1 MSPFVPIGEVCQVA
15 TMMLQGV
22 RSLGESARNH
32 KEAIPKIE
40 LLEAT
45 VRQLVDLQGR
55 EQARLR
61 GRKHHAEQ
69 GAALES
75 LENLCHQLEQQV
87 AKAKKITAKKGLR
100 LRLYNLRG
108 ALFGASGLSSVATMM
123 ETLITSWMKLQN
135 VPAEIREAL
144 QRSAGSLPV
153 YLEVQSNHGYMP
165 LRAKA
170 HKVRELLENSEN
182 KVLLLHGMSGI
193 GKSSLARFVAAE
205 PPRRFTDGAL
215 ELVLGQACSI
225 TGSSDDPLEYQK
237 LLTVKLSSILRM
249 LGCKKDQL
257 EGLTLESSWMLLQEV
272 LEGKSYLIV
281 LDDVWELDITTRFS
295 RLTGND
301 CKILVTTRNES
312 VYAIAGADKVEIREP
327 DVKEVG
333 KAILMYH
340 TKLSKLP
347 DIWDDLLERC
357 AYHPLTISVIGEA
370 LSGETRREEW
380 LKAMDNLS
388 MYAAKAIV
396 PATYQSTPLDNAS
409 CTVFGSFQFSLRA
422 LPRDARDLFTSFAL
436 ILWTEPI
443 PEICLEKL
451 WGALRP
457 HSLFR
462 LEVGKLVKGSLITKP
477 DSKFCYRMHGMVSLF
492 LSSEISQALSMLQL
506 SELSVD
512 HCGLNWVVAAVWLFR
527 YGKPEVKEAS
537 ASYIRAALRSGVYVF
552 QVTVLHTVVELL
564 DLVCS
569 ITEVSIMSELS
580 ITTDKFKKMLDE
592 EIINMISCGEVHPL
606 TAIAISHYIRNLYSS
621 EDYKRRANDLIN
633 AGVVNVLSSILHG
646 SESGKVTETMYEA
659 LGVVYELVKFGDAN
673 SSEVLLRN
681 APVKEL
687 VGLYYVGLAMD
698 TLEKLCE
705 LGGESVV
712 QEIFEEGLWEK
723 LVNDCRDQLGLLW
736 PRRERSI
743 IKDRFLRL
751 LSDRSQNDED
761 EEWSVSKS
769 LEHDCFAEVHGKL
782 ERVSG
787 TLVRVGRNIEQTAG
801 DEQQKLEDLEKE
813 AILSLSVAKTSFK
826 SLRGAPTK
834 PWEEIMRSTKIAS
847 SVLKLVCAPS
857 TPAELRHLAAD
868 CLCEINH
875 HPSSTSILME
885 ILTSEALDEFLRCI
899 AYLQVEE
906 EVSCRLFEVL
916 EYLLNNSS
924 RQDEIIEK
932 GIIELMFEIILSRDE
947 LRPKLQEKVLFY
959 IVFSPLHVKRRTS
972 AWIELLLE
980 SGVVQALATLP
991 TISNNTN
998 LPVLPFWFLCK
1009 FGTCIAKTDRLQ
1021 TLEQTKLAADFMR
1034 RMQAALPQICS
1045 GESDED
1051 IKSIEA
1057 LLKP

>member
-15 TMMLQGV
+15 SMMLQGV

-87 AKAKKITAKKGLR
+87 AKAKKIAAKKGLR

-170 HKVRELLENSEN
+170 HKVRDLLENSEN

-193 GKSSLARFVAAE
+193 GKSSLARF
-205 PPRRFTDGAL
+205 
-215 ELVLGQACSI
+215 LVLGQACSI

-237 LLTVKLSSILRM
+237 LLTAKLSSILRM

-272 LEGKSYLIV
+272 LEGKSYLVV

-347 DIWDDLLERC
+347 DLWDDLLKRC
-357 AYHPLTISVIGEA
+357 AYHLLTISVIVEA

-396 PATYQSTPLDNAS
+396 PATYQSIPLDNAS
-409 CTVFGSFQFSLRA
+409 CTVFGSFQR
-422 LPRDARDLFTSFAL
+422 
-436 ILWTEPI
+436 
-443 PEICLEKL
+443 
-451 WGALRP
+451 

-462 LEVGKLVKGSLITKP
+462 LDVGKLVKGSLIAKP
-477 DSKFCYRMHGMVSLF
+477 HSKFCYRMHSMVSLF
-492 LSSEISQALSMLQL
+492 LNSEISQALSMLQL
-506 SELSVD
+506 SELSAD
-512 HCGLNWVVAAVWLFR
+512 HRRLSWVVAAVSLFR
-527 YGKPEVKEAS
+527 YGKTEVREAS
-537 ASYIRAALRSGVYVF
+537 VSYIRAALRSGVYVF

-569 ITEVSIMSELS
+569 ITEVSITSELS
-580 ITTDKFKKMLDE
+580 MTTDKFKKMLDE
-592 EIINMISCGEVHPL
+592 EIINVISCGEVHPL
-606 TAIAISHYIRNLYSS
+606 TPIATSHYISNLYSS

-633 AGVVNVLSSILHG
+633 AGAVNVLSSILQG
-646 SESGKVTETMYEA
+646 FESGKVTETMYEA

-673 SSEVLLRN
+673 SSEVLLRD

-687 VGLYYVGLAMD
+687 VGLSYVGLAMD
-698 TLEKLCE
+698 TLERLCE
-705 LGGESVV
+705 LGGASV
-712 QEIFEEGLWEK
+712 LA
-723 LVNDCRDQLGLLW
+723 NDCRDQLGLLW

-761 EEWSVSKS
+761 EECSVSKS
-769 LEHDCFAEVHGKL
+769 LEQDCFAEVHGKL

-787 TLVRVGRNIEQTAG
+787 ALVRVGRNIEQTTG
-801 DEQQKLEDLEKE
+801 DEQQKLEDLEQE

-826 SLRGAPTK
+826 SLRGASAK
-834 PWEEIMRSTKIAS
+834 PWEEIMRSTEIAS
-847 SVLKLVCAPS
+847 NVLKLVCAPS
-857 TPAELRHLAAD
+857 TPTELRHLVVD

-906 EVSCRLFEVL
+906 EVWCRLFEVL
-916 EYLLNNSS
+916 EFLLNNSA

-932 GIIELMFEIILSRDE
+932 GIIELIKEGGIMHE

-959 IVFSPLHVKRRTS
+959 IVFSPLH
-972 AWIELLLE
+972 
-980 SGVVQALATLP
+980 ALATLP
-991 TISNNTN
+991 TISNNIN
-998 LPVLPFWFLCK
+998 LPVLPFWFPCK
-1009 FGTCIAKTDRLQ
+1009 FGTCIAKTNRLQ
-1021 TLEQTKLAADFMR
+1021 TSEQTKLAADFMR
-1034 RMQAALPQICS
+1034 RIQAALPQICS
-1045 GESDED
+1045 GEFDED

-1057 LLKP
+1057 LFKP

>member
-15 TMMLQGV
+15 SMMLQGV

-61 GRKHHAEQ
+61 GCKHHAEQ

-75 LENLCHQLEQQV
+75 LENLCHQLDQQV
-87 AKAKKITAKKGLR
+87 AKAKKIAAKKG

-108 ALFGASGLSSVATMM
+108 ALFGAS
-123 ETLITSWMKLQN
+123 
-135 VPAEIREAL
+135 EIREAL

-170 HKVRELLENSEN
+170 QKVSDLLENSEN

-215 ELVLGQACSI
+215 ELVLCQACSI

-237 LLTVKLSSILRM
+237 LLTAKLSSILRM

-347 DIWDDLLERC
+347 DLWDDLLEHC

-380 LKAMDNLS
+380 LKAMDNPS
-388 MYAAKAIV
+388 MYAAKAI
-396 PATYQSTPLDNAS
+396 
-409 CTVFGSFQFSLRA
+409 FSVRA
-422 LPRDARDLFTSFAL
+422 LPRDARDVFTSFAL

-462 LEVGKLVKGSLITKP
+462 LEVGKLVKGSLIAKP

-492 LSSEISQALSMLQL
+492 LNSEISQALSMLQL
-506 SELSVD
+506 SELSAD
-512 HCGLNWVVAAVWLFR
+512 HRGLNWVVAAVWLFR

-537 ASYIRAALRSGVYVF
+537 ASYIRAALRSGVY
-552 QVTVLHTVVELL
+552 LL
-564 DLVCS
+564 VLVCS
-569 ITEVSIMSELS
+569 ITEVSITSELS

-592 EIINMISCGEVHPL
+592 EIIDVFRVAN
-606 TAIAISHYIRNLYSS
+606 NLYSS
-621 EDYKRRANDLIN
+621 ENYKRRANDLIN
-633 AGVVNVLSSILHG
+633 AGAVNVLSSILHG

-673 SSEVLLRN
+673 DSEVLLRN

-698 TLEKLCE
+698 TLERLCE
-705 LGGESVV
+705 LDGESV
-712 QEIFEEGLWEK
+712 
-723 LVNDCRDQLGLLW
+723 LGLLW

-743 IKDRFLRL
+743 MKDRFSRL
-751 LSDRSQNDED
+751 LTDRSHNDED

-769 LEHDCFAEVHGKL
+769 LEQDCFAEVHGKL
-782 ERVSG
+782 ERVSSA
-787 TLVRVGRNIEQTAG
+787 LVRVGRNIERTAG
-801 DEQQKLEDLEKE
+801 DEQQKLEDLD
-813 AILSLSVAKTSFK
+813 FK
-826 SLRGAPTK
+826 SLRGAPAK
-834 PWEEIMRSTKIAS
+834 PWEEIMRSTEIAS
-847 SVLKLVCAPS
+847 NVLKLVCAPS

-885 ILTSEALDEFLRCI
+885 MLTSEALDEFLCFI

-916 EYLLNNSS
+916 EYLLNNSA

-972 AWIELLLE
+972 ASIELLLE
-980 SGVVQALATLP
+980 SGVVHTLTTLP
-991 TISNNTN
+991 TIINNTN

-1009 FGTCIAKTDRLQ
+1009 FGTCIAKIDRLQ
-1021 TLEQTKLAADFMR
+1021 TSEQTKLAADFMR

-1045 GESDED
+1045 GESDKD

-1057 LLKP
+1057 LFKP

>member
-1 MSPFVPIGEVCQVA
+1 
-15 TMMLQGV
+15 
-22 RSLGESARNH
+22 AR
-32 KEAIPKIE
+32 
-40 LLEAT
+40 T
-45 VRQLVDLQGR
+45 
-55 EQARLR
+55 
-61 GRKHHAEQ
+61 
-69 GAALES
+69 S
-75 LENLCHQLEQQV
+75 M
-87 AKAKKITAKKGLR
+87 R

-108 ALFGASGLSSVATMM
+108 ALFGACGLSSVATMM
-123 ETLITSWMKLQN
+123 ETLIASWMKLQN

-170 HKVRELLENSEN
+170 HKVRDLLENSEN
-182 KVLLLHGMSGI
+182 KVLPLHGMSGI

-237 LLTVKLSSILRM
+237 LLTAKLSSILRM
-249 LGCKKDQL
+249 LGGKKDEL
-257 EGLTLESSWMLLQEV
+257 EGLTLERSWMLLQEV

-333 KAILMYH
+333 KTILMYH

-347 DIWDDLLERC
+347 RC
-357 AYHPLTISVIGEA
+357 AYHPLTISVTGEA

-388 MYAAKAIV
+388 MYAAKSIV
-396 PATYQSTPLDNAS
+396 PATYQT
-409 CTVFGSFQFSLRA
+409 
-422 LPRDARDLFTSFAL
+422 LPHDARDFFTSFPL

-462 LEVGKLVKGSLITKP
+462 LEVGKLVKGSLIAKP
-477 DSKFCYRMHGMVSLF
+477 DSKFCYLHGMVSLF
-492 LSSEISQALSMLQL
+492 LNSEISQALSMLQL
-506 SELSVD
+506 SELSAD
-512 HCGLNWVVAAVWLFR
+512 HHGLSWVVTAVWLFR
-527 YGKPEVKEAS
+527 YGKPEVKEAF

-569 ITEVSIMSELS
+569 ITEVSITSELS
-580 ITTDKFKKMLDE
+580 ITTEKFKKLLDE
-592 EIINMISCGEVHPL
+592 EIIDWISCGEVHPL
-606 TAIAISHYIRNLYSS
+606 TAIAISHYISNLYSS

-633 AGVVNVLSSILHG
+633 AGAVNVLSSILHG

-681 APVKEL
+681 VLVKEL

-698 TLEKLCE
+698 TLERLCE

-712 QEIFEEGLWEK
+712 QEIFEARLWEK
-723 LVNDCRDQLGLLW
+723 LANDCRDQLGLLW

-743 IKDRFLRL
+743 IKDRFLGL
-751 LSDRSQNDED
+751 LNDPSQNDED

-769 LEHDCFAEVHGKL
+769 LEQDCFAEVHGKL

-787 TLVRVGRNIEQTAG
+787 ALVRVGRNIEQTVG
-801 DEQQKLEDLEKE
+801 DEQQKLEELEQE
-813 AILSLSVAKTSFK
+813 AILSLSVAKTSFR
-826 SLRGAPTK
+826 SVRGAPAK
-834 PWEEIMRSTKIAS
+834 PWEEIMRSTEIAS
-847 SVLKLVCAPS
+847 NVLKLVCAPS

-868 CLCEINH
+868 CLYEINH
-875 HPSSTSILME
+875 HPSSTNILME

-906 EVSCRLFEVL
+906 EVSCRLFDVL
-916 EYLLNNSS
+916 EYLLNNNT
-924 RQDEIIEK
+924 RQDEIMEK
-932 GIIELMFEIILSRDE
+932 GIIELMFGIILSRDE
-947 LRPKLQEKVLFY
+947 LHPKLQEKVLFY

-991 TISNNTN
+991 TINNNTN

-1021 TLEQTKLAADFMR
+1021 TSEQTKLAADFMR

>member
-15 TMMLQGV
+15 SMMFQGV

-32 KEAIPKIE
+32 KKAIPKIE

-87 AKAKKITAKKGLR
+87 AKAKKIAAKKGLR

-170 HKVRELLENSEN
+170 HKVRDLLENSEN
-182 KVLLLHGMSGI
+182 KVLVLHGMSGI

-237 LLTVKLSSILRM
+237 LLTAKLSSILRM

-347 DIWDDLLERC
+347 LIGEQDLWDDLLERC

-396 PATYQSTPLDNAS
+396 PATYQSIPLDNAS

-462 LEVGKLVKGSLITKP
+462 LEVGKLVKGSLIAKP
-477 DSKFCYRMHGMVSLF
+477 DSKFCYRMHGMVLLF
-492 LSSEISQALSMLQL
+492 LNNEISQALSMLQL
-506 SELSVD
+506 SELSAD
-512 HCGLNWVVAAVWLFR
+512 NHGLSWVVAAVWLFR
-527 YGKPEVKEAS
+527 YGKSEVKEAS

-552 QVTVLHTVVELL
+552 QVTVLRTVVELL

-592 EIINMISCGEVHPL
+592 EIIDVISCGEVHPL
-606 TAIAISHYIRNLYSS
+606 TAIAISHYISNLYSS
-621 EDYKRRANDLIN
+621 KDYKRRANDLM
-633 AGVVNVLSSILHG
+633 NV
-646 SESGKVTETMYEA
+646 GKFTETMYEA

-681 APVKEL
+681 VQVKEL
-687 VGLYYVGLAMD
+687 IGLYYVGLAMD
-698 TLEKLCE
+698 TLERLCE
-705 LGGESVV
+705 LDGESV
-712 QEIFEEGLWEK
+712 
-723 LVNDCRDQLGLLW
+723 LGLLW

-751 LSDRSQNDED
+751 LSDCSQNDED

-769 LEHDCFAEVHGKL
+769 LEQDCFAEVHGKL

-787 TLVRVGRNIEQTAG
+787 SLVRVGRNIEQTAG
-801 DEQQKLEDLEKE
+801 DEQQKLEDLEE
-813 AILSLSVAKTSFK
+813 AILLLSVAKTSFK

-834 PWEEIMRSTKIAS
+834 PWEEIMRSTEIAS
-847 SVLKLVCAPS
+847 NVLKLVCAPS
-857 TPAELRHLAAD
+857 TPAELQHLAAD

-875 HPSSTSILME
+875 HPSSTNILME

-906 EVSCRLFEVL
+906 EVSCGLFEVL
-916 EYLLNNSS
+916 EYLLNNST

-932 GIIELMFEIILSRDE
+932 GIIELMFEIILLRDE
-947 LRPKLQEKVLFY
+947 LRPQLQEKVLFY
-959 IVFSPLHVKRRTS
+959 IVFSPLHVKSRTS

-1009 FGTCIAKTDRLQ
+1009 FGTCIAKTGRLQ
-1021 TLEQTKLAADFMR
+1021 TSKQTKLAADFMR
-1034 RMQAALPQICS
+1034 KILR
-1045 GESDED
+1045 
-1051 IKSIEA
+1051 
-1057 LLKP
+1057 